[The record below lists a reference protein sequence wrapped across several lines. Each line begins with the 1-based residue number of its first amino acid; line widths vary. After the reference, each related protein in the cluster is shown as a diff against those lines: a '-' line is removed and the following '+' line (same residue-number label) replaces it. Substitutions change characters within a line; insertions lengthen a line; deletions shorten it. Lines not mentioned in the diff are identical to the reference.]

1 MVILD
6 ARKILL
12 LMMMMMMTHGC
23 FELSEK
29 CEVPTFEDGAVVP
42 ETARG
47 ATGRCTD
54 GVMVGWGLRP

>member
-12 LMMMMMMTHGC
+12 LMMMMMHGC

-29 CEVPTFEDGAVVP
+29 CEIPTFEDGAVVP
-42 ETARG
+42 EAARG
-47 ATGRCTD
+47 ATGRCRD
-54 GVMVGWGLRP
+54 GVMVGCGLRP